1 MSPEIL
7 LTSLGLAFVMS
18 GISQVTKDIGQRPI
32 DRPGWA
38 HNPSL
43 SGALIVAITWFTRP
57 ILDGYYS
64 TGQKGRAAAFGILGV
79 LIQLSV
85 LTAFFVAA
93 ITLSV
98 SWFDSIWLQIAI
110 VAALV
115 IFGAPIILPLASI
128 AIMPITLILSFPL
141 DLLFPLKQSTD
152 TKNIQW
158 CKNCVHYRKSKLYED
173 SLSGSWGADEMP
185 RSDELPCK
193 IVTEAMETWV
203 EHYETERGQRTL
215 YPKNCTEFEKA

>member
-7 LTSLGLAFVMS
+7 LTAFGLAFVMS
-18 GISQVTKDIGQRPI
+18 GISQVMKDIGQRPI

-38 HNPSL
+38 HKPSL
-43 SGALIVAITWFTRP
+43 SGALIVAVTWFTRP

-64 TGQKGRAAAFGILGV
+64 TGQKARAVAFGVLGV

-93 ITLSV
+93 ILLSS
-98 SWFDSIWLQIAI
+98 SWFDSTWLQIVI

-128 AIMPITLILSFPL
+128 VIMPVTLILSLPL
-141 DLLFPLKQSTD
+141 DFLFPLKQSND

-158 CKNCVHYRKSKLYED
+158 CKNCIHYKKSKVYED

-193 IVTEAMETWV
+193 IVPEAMETWV

-215 YPKNCTEFEKA
+215 YPKNCAEFEKA